1 MKIAILLL
9 KLVITLIVGQ
19 TLFFKF
25 SGAAESVYI
34 FSTLGIEPWGRLTLG
49 ALELVSIIL
58 LWIPA
63 TSLYALVLIL
73 GMMFGAVAS
82 HVLILGLVIMNDG
95 GELFALALI
104 TLLCTAILLYGQRA
118 EMRKIISK
126 LIQA

>member
-1 MKIAILLL
+1 MKIAIVVL

-34 FSTLGIEPWGRLTLG
+34 FSKLNIEAWGRLTLG

-58 LWIPA
+58 L
-63 TSLYALVLIL
+63 
-73 GMMFGAVAS
+73 S

-104 TLLCTAILLYGQRA
+104 TFLCTVVLLYWKRA
-118 EMRKIISK
+118 EMREIISK